1 MFIGIF
7 SVQCQLPEKQV
18 IDTVPYFTL
27 EDKTGLKEG
36 LKRGSAASARLWLEI
51 FEVLPNKRQRKLT
64 AALIKK
70 IMAIVKPFVEPS
82 KLPELATRL
91 AKAVDD

>member
-1 MFIGIF
+1 VDIAAF
-7 SVQCQLPEKQV
+7 SN
-18 IDTVPYFTL
+18 
-27 EDKTGLKEG
+27 GLKEG